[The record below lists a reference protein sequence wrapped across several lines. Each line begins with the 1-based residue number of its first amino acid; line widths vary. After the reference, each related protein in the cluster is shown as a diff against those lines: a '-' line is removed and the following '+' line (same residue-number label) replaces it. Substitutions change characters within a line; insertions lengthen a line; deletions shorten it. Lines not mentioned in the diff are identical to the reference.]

1 MEKELQLKLT
11 VRLYTE
17 DRTRCFGP
25 GIATLLHR
33 VEEHSSL
40 RSAAAS
46 MEMAYSKAWRII
58 RTAETVFGCKM
69 LSSSIGGKGGGGA
82 VLTEEAKRLLAA
94 YDAYVADVIG
104 NPVQADGFSTYKLSG
119 PVHDR
124 GTLTDDGFNAGLKRL
139 CQAHGALLVIDEV
152 MTGFRVSSAGWYGLE
167 GVAGDLYCFG
177 KVMSGGLPA
186 AAFGG
191 RADVMAQLAP
201 AGPGHYTFDPDL
213 PTAGTWTLT
222 VTVRL
227 DEFTAGRLA
236 EHADLARR
244 WAGARR

>member
-11 VRLYTE
+11 VRRYTE

-69 LSSSIGGKGGGGA
+69 FSSSIGGKGGGGA

-94 YDAYVADVIG
+94 YDAYVADVT
-104 NPVQADGFSTYKLSG
+104 AYS
-119 PVHDR
+119 
-124 GTLTDDGFNAGLKRL
+124 
-139 CQAHGALLVIDEV
+139 
-152 MTGFRVSSAGWYGLE
+152 E
-167 GVAGDLYCFG
+167 GKFEE
-177 KVMSGGLPA
+177 
-186 AAFGG
+186 AFGFY
-191 RADVMAQLAP
+191 R
-201 AGPGHYTFDPDL
+201 DL
-213 PTAGTWTLT
+213 RPK
-222 VTVRL
+222 
-227 DEFTAGRLA
+227 DE
-236 EHADLARR
+236 
-244 WAGARR
+244 